1 MPYFHKFITEYDSE
15 KLLKSV
21 IIWQNC
27 RQESSA
33 KAVSCDVDYADA
45 DNRSFFILWV
55 VLYGQFENNCIVSLL
70 NNAHMSSHLQT
81 IPFSVTIFKW
91 FNFA

>member
-1 MPYFHKFITEYDSE
+1 MINDKSKASVVTRLRCGKKSLKMPYFHKFIAEYDSE

-45 DNRSFFILWV
+45 DNRSFCGLCCMDNLKIT
-55 VLYGQFENNCIVSLL
+55 VL
-70 NNAHMSSHLQT
+70 
-81 IPFSVTIFKW
+81 SVY
-91 FNFA
+91 